1 MHPTNQDQWL
11 AEHIPHRLRAC
22 LAELP
27 LQNELMPANA
37 SETLRLRIRAR
48 CCDAAAWEGRM
59 TAARWLIEF
68 VGIAADA
75 DGNPRRPTKYGE
87 ADFSITSIRGKET
100 DRIDL
105 ASLEARTLAKLWK
118 GCSQASGHPTQDSDH
133 PPVDPLALDK
143 ALRIIISH
151 LEKTIYSASPGK
163 LVAETLVPFPV
174 KIAGSSNT

>member
-1 MHPTNQDQWL
+1 MKPTDQVQWL

-37 SETLRLRIRAR
+37 SETLRLGIRAR

-59 TAARWLIEF
+59 AAARWLIEF
-68 VGIAADA
+68 VGIAADPN
-75 DGNPRRPTKYGE
+75 GNPRRPTKYGE
-87 ADFSITSIRGKET
+87 ADASITSIRGKET

-105 ASLEARTLAKLWK
+105 GSSEARRLAKVWK
-118 GCSQASGHPTQDSDH
+118 GCSQASGHPTHDSNH

-143 ALRIIISH
+143 ALRIIVNH
-151 LEKTIYSASPGK
+151 LEKTIYSAHPGR
-163 LVAETLVPFPV
+163 LVGETLVPFPV
-174 KIAGSSNT
+174 KIVGSSNR